1 MKALLVV
8 IILQTTSSG
17 ENMIQSPVLIYY
29 SSMDTCEQQKNI
41 VVQAIEDSV
50 SGPLSTLP
58 QDVNVSISARCS
70 SAADW

>member
-1 MKALLVV
+1 M
-8 IILQTTSSG
+8 QTTSSG

-41 VVQAIEDSV
+41 VVQAIEDSI
-50 SGPLSTLP
+50 SGPLNTLP
-58 QDVNVSISARCS
+58 QNVNVSISARCS

>member
-41 VVQAIEDSV
+41 VVQAIEDSI

-58 QDVNVSISARCS
+58 QNVNVSVSARCS